1 MKRDIFGTKLLL
13 FANGIAIHIK
23 KISKS
28 QCKLL
33 ELTRKF
39 SKVAGNK
46 INIPKSIETPI
57 QAITN

>member
-1 MKRDIFGTKLLL
+1 MKRDIFGTKLLS

-46 INIPKSIETPI
+46 IPKSIETPI